1 MIFGTLPP
9 AREAKVAMDQHG
21 SCNRRVP
28 AKHFSTAS
36 CLLELATLTAPET
49 DSPAAQAVL
58 QGDAVKLL
66 LTSCHT
72 AGTAGRDKAPTAAH
86 NMLQEDAET
95 VRFNESAKAAQD
107 SVNKVL
113 ESYGALAQQ
122 LDEEERGKLQRSMGM
137 KMEQLKVR
145 ALMSSTSASLM
156 C

>member
-1 MIFGTLPP
+1 MEAATEGFLPSTSPLQAACLSLPP
-9 AREAKVAMDQHG
+9 DCTRDRQFCCPG
-21 SCNRRVP
+21 CP
-28 AKHFSTAS
+28 
-36 CLLELATLTAPET
+36 
-49 DSPAAQAVL
+49 
-58 QGDAVKLL
+58 
-66 LTSCHT
+66 
-72 AGTAGRDKAPTAAH
+72 AGRCSETALDELPHCWYRKQRQSPPTAAH

>member
-1 MIFGTLPP
+1 M
-9 AREAKVAMDQHG
+9 
-21 SCNRRVP
+21 
-28 AKHFSTAS
+28 
-36 CLLELATLTAPET
+36 
-49 DSPAAQAVL
+49 
-58 QGDAVKLL
+58 
-66 LTSCHT
+66 
-72 AGTAGRDKAPTAAH
+72 
-86 NMLQEDAET
+86 
-95 VRFNESAKAAQD
+95 RFNESAKAAQD

>member
-1 MIFGTLPP
+1 
-9 AREAKVAMDQHG
+9 
-21 SCNRRVP
+21 
-28 AKHFSTAS
+28 
-36 CLLELATLTAPET
+36 
-49 DSPAAQAVL
+49 
-58 QGDAVKLL
+58 
-66 LTSCHT
+66 
-72 AGTAGRDKAPTAAH
+72 
-86 NMLQEDAET
+86 MLQEDAET